1 MKFFLTVF
9 AVLFAATQAMGLE
22 FYNSSN
28 ANLGNF
34 NQVKCESTL
43 TCAQSSGKM
52 SMAASG
58 AFTGDVTGDGGDQMV
73 GFLQNQVV
81 ASTTAL
87 TAAQCGST
95 IVSGG
100 AAVQPL
106 PEASTVLGCRY
117 TFVCGT
123 ADDFDIDPA
132 DATDVIG
139 VINSVAAGTG
149 AAITPSAGDEIR
161 CTDVGSSIV
170 LEATGANYW
179 SAIGVGNGAWTD
191 VN

>member
-1 MKFFLTVF
+1 MKKLI
-9 AVLFAATQAMGLE
+9 AVLALVPAMSFASVQ

-28 ANLGNF
+28 TNLGIYSKA
-34 NQVKCESTL
+34 KCGAEMS
-43 TCAQSSGKM
+43 CSKVSGKLLIDL
-52 SMAASG
+52 SG
-58 AFTGDVTGDGGDQMV
+58 IQS
-73 GFLQNQVV
+73 QVV

-95 IVSGG
+95 VISAG

-106 PEASTVLGCRY
+106 PEASTVLGCRF
-117 TFVCGT
+117 TFICGT

-132 DATDVIG
+132 DGTDVIG

-149 AAITPSAGDEIR
+149 AAITPSAGDEVR
-161 CTDVGSSIV
+161 CTDIGSSLV
-170 LEATGANYW
+170 LEATSANLW
-179 SAIGVGNGAWTD
+179 SAVGVANGAWSD

>member
-1 MKFFLTVF
+1 MNSLFALL
-9 AVLFAATQAMGLE
+9 AVLALTLPAHAFEVQ
-22 FYNSSN
+22 SSTG
-28 ANLGNF
+28 ASLGQVSKLRCGNNVNCTKVGNRVDVRVGDF
-34 NQVKCESTL
+34 NQVT
-43 TCAQSSGKM
+43 
-52 SMAASG
+52 
-58 AFTGDVTGDGGDQMV
+58 
-73 GFLQNQVV
+73 

-95 IVSGG
+95 VISAG
-100 AAVQPL
+100 AVVQPL
-106 PEASTVLGCRY
+106 PEASTVLGCQY

-132 DATDVIG
+132 DATDAFG

-161 CTDVGSSIV
+161 CTDAGSSIT
-170 LEATGANYW
+170 LQATAANTW
-179 SAIGVGNGAWTD
+179 SAIGVANGAWTD

>member
-1 MKFFLTVF
+1 MKMKLVAILALVPALSF
-9 AVLFAATQAMGLE
+9 ASVQ

-28 ANLGNF
+28 TNLGI
-34 NQVKCESTL
+34 QSKVKCGASMS
-43 TCAQSSGKM
+43 CARSDGKM
-52 SMAASG
+52 QIGLSG
-58 AFTGDVTGDGGDQMV
+58 I
-73 GFLQNQVV
+73 QNQVV

-95 IVSGG
+95 VISTG

-117 TFVCGT
+117 TFICGT

-149 AAITPSAGDEIR
+149 AAITPSAGDEVR
-161 CTDVGSSIV
+161 CTDIGSSLV
-170 LEATGANYW
+170 LEATGANLW
-179 SAIGVGNGAWTD
+179 SAVGVANGAWSD